1 MKNELGL
8 IDKII
13 IIDEMLQKLGYD
25 TKKMT
30 VDEVLDIKNAV
41 DKIINKVKLPVKE

>member
-13 IIDEMLQKLGYD
+13 IIDEMLQKMGYNTD
-25 TKKMT
+25 KMK
-30 VDEVLDIKNAV
+30 VNEVLDIKNV
-41 DKIINKVKLPVKE
+41 VEKIINKVQLPVKE